1 MLNNLIFKSL
11 PYLFLLFFIFFEFS
25 PNYLLQDQLIK
36 PYMFFTVIFTWVYI
50 DHKKFSP
57 FSILVMTVIY
67 DLLNGDIVGI
77 TCLFFLSIQYSRR
90 KLFSDLTT
98 YDLKEIWV
106 KFIVSLTT
114 YLSITL
120 FINLFLGISS
130 ISFKNLMVSFIIT
143 IALFP
148 LFFKIVNKL
157 SFKFKNYHE

>member
-25 PNYLLQDQLIK
+25 PNYLLQDQLVK
-36 PYMFFTVIFTWVYI
+36 PYMFFTVIYTWIYI

-67 DLLNGDIVGI
+67 DLLNGDMVGI
-77 TCLFFLSIQYSRR
+77 TCLFFLFIQYSRR

-106 KFIVSLTT
+106 KFIISLTT

-120 FINLFLGISS
+120 LIKLFLSNSS
-130 ISFKNLMVSFIIT
+130 ISLKNLIVSFIIT

-148 LFFKIVNKL
+148 MFFKIVNKL
-157 SFKFKNYHE
+157 NFKFKNYHE

>member
-11 PYLFLLFFIFFEFS
+11 PYLFILFFIFFEFS

-36 PYMFFTVIFTWVYI
+36 PYMFFTVIYTWVYI
-50 DHKKFSP
+50 SIIKNFPP
-57 FSILVMTVIY
+57 FSILVMTVVY

-106 KFIVSLTT
+106 KFIIGLTT
-114 YLSITL
+114 YLSLTL
-120 FINLFLGISS
+120 FIKLFLGISS
-130 ISFKNLMVSFIIT
+130 ISL
-143 IALFP
+143 
-148 LFFKIVNKL
+148 KI
-157 SFKFKNYHE
+157 

>member
-25 PNYLLQDQLIK
+25 PNYLLQDQLVK
-36 PYMFFTVIFTWVYI
+36 HYMFFTVIYTWIYI

-67 DLLNGDIVGI
+67 DLLNGDMVGI
-77 TCLFFLSIQYSRR
+77 TCLFFLFIQYSRR

-106 KFIVSLTT
+106 KFIISLTT

-120 FINLFLGISS
+120 LIKLFLSNSS
-130 ISFKNLMVSFIIT
+130 ISLKNLMVSFIIT

-148 LFFKIVNKL
+148 MFFKIVNKL

>member
-25 PNYLLQDQLIK
+25 PNYLLQDQLVK
-36 PYMFFTVIFTWVYI
+36 PYMFFTVIYTWIYI

-67 DLLNGDIVGI
+67 DLLNGDMVGI
-77 TCLFFLSIQYSRR
+77 TCLFFLFIQYSRR

-106 KFIVSLTT
+106 KFIISLTT

-120 FINLFLGISS
+120 LIKLFLSNSS
-130 ISFKNLMVSFIIT
+130 ISLKNLMVSFIIT

-148 LFFKIVNKL
+148 MFFKIVNKL

>member
-1 MLNNLIFKSL
+1 MLNNLIFKSI

-25 PNYLLQDQLIK
+25 PNYLLQDQLVK
-36 PYMFFTVIFTWVYI
+36 PYMFFTVIYTWIYI

-67 DLLNGDIVGI
+67 DLLNGDMVGI
-77 TCLFFLSIQYSRR
+77 TCLFFLFIQYSRR

-106 KFIVSLTT
+106 KFIISLTT

-120 FINLFLGISS
+120 LIKLFLSILSS
-130 ISFKNLMVSFIIT
+130 FAAMTFSSDLRPLSLENEEATKDFLPRNF
-143 IALFP
+143 AL
-148 LFFKIVNKL
+148 
-157 SFKFKNYHE
+157 S